1 MSSAVTLP
9 GTTADP
15 STTRPPDRHNH
26 PNQPATTGRS
36 LGPRKEA
43 GQKFSAG
50 ALLRMTI
57 LKFMNDLV
65 EAPLFP
71 CPSDTV
77 WVTASQAAEKID
89 HISF

>member
-1 MSSAVTLP
+1 
-9 GTTADP
+9 
-15 STTRPPDRHNH
+15 
-26 PNQPATTGRS
+26 
-36 LGPRKEA
+36 
-43 GQKFSAG
+43 
-50 ALLRMTI
+50 MTI